1 MLRQWFP
8 GPPAQDFVKIF
19 PEKFQNKTNGVTP
32 RRWLAF
38 CNPELA
44 ALITDTLGSDKWMKD
59 LDLLQVP
66 PPPSRHLLH
75 TWAGADS
82 GGRHAL
88 SHIHKIVGRT
98 QQWLAPGIHRR

>member
-1 MLRQWFP
+1 MVLIGGRSCR
-8 GPPAQDFVKIF
+8 GAQDFVKIF

-59 LDLLQVP
+59 LDQLQVHSSLP
-66 PPPSRHLLH
+66 PRVPAIWY
-75 TWAGADS
+75 TN
-82 GGRHAL
+82 
-88 SHIHKIVGRT
+88 
-98 QQWLAPGIHRR
+98 